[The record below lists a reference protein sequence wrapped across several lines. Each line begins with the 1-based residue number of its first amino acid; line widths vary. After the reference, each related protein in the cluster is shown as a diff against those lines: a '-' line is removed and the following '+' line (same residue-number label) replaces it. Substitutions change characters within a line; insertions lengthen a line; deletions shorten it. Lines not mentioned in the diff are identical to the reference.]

1 MPFLNALFL
10 IMLLFTSPLVQADSQ
25 LKLQPLQTLVKE
37 SFTSLTP
44 DPKNPDVLYGI
55 TPVNSLYIPQGGHL
69 YKSTDRGVHWTLL
82 VFNGGFSQLVIDPFN
97 SDVFYAMQG
106 MSDYDHPIDQLDRVL
121 KSVDGGKTWSL
132 LLTDNINLFTPVYNS
147 VKLFL
152 SPLSQNTVYAF
163 LYNKLYHSNDGG
175 NSWKEI
181 TLPAPKVVDI
191 ALSPNDPQ
199 GLFSITQDN
208 QLFKSNDAGLTWQEL
223 QHNIV
228 LDTQDETYWINGTF
242 KSLRISPKQANV
254 LYLDISRGYYALS
267 KYPPPVDAKFLKS
280 SQPNETVIETYK
292 SSDAG
297 QTWQIIPK
305 PQVTACQAT
314 LPTCY
319 TGLFY
324 VDPYHQDVL
333 YSVANLYAYNS
344 YGSKSSEYSS
354 VLYRSQDGGNTWG
367 EILPITEGILRAVL
381 SHPQKQDT
389 VYVSVVGRTYKQL
402 SSGQLL
408 LSENAG
414 KTWTDLDS
422 TFKAPVSF
430 NLYALNPIN
439 HPSNPKIFYVMGENY
454 TIYQTVDGGQTFTA
468 LPSFT
473 AGLSNYLTETIEP
486 VIAVTENA
494 VFGYKYRWMN
504 QQWQLYLKDI
514 LDSHTNNG
522 SKVQFVGSDIYL
534 TVSETGSSIT
544 GVYYYRSRDNAVTW
558 SPLNSGAPLPYASQ
572 IVVHPTQKNVLY
584 LSIGNLRALP
594 TNQAQPGVY
603 QSVDDGETWHDISG
617 DLPINYGQPSPYQ
630 LIPHPTQSQTLY
642 FSYDGYIHKTVDN
655 GKTWKVVGE
664 GIISREKFKLWFDPN
679 NSQTMYAMLTR
690 TDIPLFLYKS
700 TDAGETWRNVSF
712 DLQDTNSYTITYEA
726 LRFAPNSGKIIY
738 IAKAKERTYQSEDGE
753 HWEVI
758 TDAARLERESPTGML
773 LSFSLP
779 DMTFKGVYRVE
790 NIGNAVSASQS
801 KLYQGDTN
809 YYLTSS
815 PDIIKV
821 QVVEHADQSAVNL
834 KRTEAVTVQA
844 KFEINNIT
852 AYEQP
857 AAFFV
862 VARYQPL
869 DSSDAY
875 WFMQTLDKQWQ
886 MWDGNIEN
894 LKPAK
899 LVSQLKPTESLDI
912 FTGTPDGVARTTS
925 IYAGYRPAHTLTS
938 VSNQN
943 SPLVL
948 KIE

>member
-1 MPFLNALFL
+1 
-10 IMLLFTSPLVQADSQ
+10 
-25 LKLQPLQTLVKE
+25 
-37 SFTSLTP
+37 
-44 DPKNPDVLYGI
+44 
-55 TPVNSLYIPQGGHL
+55 
-69 YKSTDRGVHWTLL
+69 
-82 VFNGGFSQLVIDPFN
+82 
-97 SDVFYAMQG
+97 
-106 MSDYDHPIDQLDRVL
+106 
-121 KSVDGGKTWSL
+121 
-132 LLTDNINLFTPVYNS
+132 
-147 VKLFL
+147 
-152 SPLSQNTVYAF
+152 
-163 LYNKLYHSNDGG
+163 
-175 NSWKEI
+175 
-181 TLPAPKVVDI
+181 
-191 ALSPNDPQ
+191 
-199 GLFSITQDN
+199 
-208 QLFKSNDAGLTWQEL
+208 
-223 QHNIV
+223 
-228 LDTQDETYWINGTF
+228 
-242 KSLRISPKQANV
+242 
-254 LYLDISRGYYALS
+254 
-267 KYPPPVDAKFLKS
+267 
-280 SQPNETVIETYK
+280 
-292 SSDAG
+292 
-297 QTWQIIPK
+297 
-305 PQVTACQAT
+305 
-314 LPTCY
+314 
-319 TGLFY
+319 
-324 VDPYHQDVL
+324 
-333 YSVANLYAYNS
+333 
-344 YGSKSSEYSS
+344 
-354 VLYRSQDGGNTWG
+354 
-367 EILPITEGILRAVL
+367 
-381 SHPQKQDT
+381 
-389 VYVSVVGRTYKQL
+389 VVGRTYKQL

-414 KTWTDLDS
+414 KTWTELDS
-422 TFKAPVSF
+422 TFKAPVS
-430 NLYALNPIN
+430 LTATAV
-439 HPSNPKIFYVMGENY
+439 HPSNPKIFYAIGENW

-473 AGLSNYLTETIEP
+473 AGISNYVADDSDS

-494 VFGYKYRWMN
+494 LFGYGYRWMD

-534 TVSETGSSIT
+534 TLGETGTIT
-544 GVYYYRSRDNAVTW
+544 GIYYRSRDNAVTW
-558 SPLNSGAPLPYASQ
+558 SLLNSGAPLPYASQ
-572 IVVHPTQKNVLY
+572 IVDHPIQKNMLY
-584 LSIGNLRALP
+584 FYRDTNRYQSRDDGKTWQNADNTYSTLP
-594 TNQAQPGVY
+594 TIYSYGLGIS

-712 DLQDTNSYTITYEA
+712 DLQDANSYTITYEA

-779 DMTFKGVYRVE
+779 EMKFQGVYRVE

-801 KLYQGDTN
+801 KFYLRDKN
-809 YYLTSS
+809 YYLTNS
-815 PDIIKV
+815 PDNIRV
-821 QVVEHADQSAVNL
+821 QVAEYADQSTVNL
-834 KRTEAVTVQA
+834 RRTEAVTVQA
-844 KFEINNIT
+844 KFEINNIA

-875 WFMQTLDKQWQ
+875 WFMQTEDKQWLA
-886 MWDGNIEN
+886 WDGNIEN

-899 LVSQLKPTESLDI
+899 LVNQLQPTESLDI
-912 FTGTPDGVARTTS
+912 FTGAPNGVARTTS
-925 IYAGYRPAHTLTS
+925 IYAGYRPSSPTYAPTTI
-938 VSNQN
+938 SNQN
-943 SPLVL
+943 TPLVL